1 MKNAIKWGIIGLGKI
16 AEKFASDL
24 LLSEKAM
31 LHAVASRSLE
41 KAKQFSAKHNAQN
54 YYDSYEQLAQ
64 DSEVDIIYIATPHSF
79 HFENTMMC
87 LKHNKNV
94 LCEKPIGIDMQQSQK
109 MFDEA
114 KSKNLFLMEGL
125 WTRFIPATQK
135 FIELLNQEVI
145 GDLLFIRAD
154 FGFKADFDPESRVYK
169 KELGAGSL
177 LDIGIY
183 PVYLSLLTLGIPK
196 DIKVAAR
203 FTSTEVDS
211 YCSMLFDYNNLAKAS
226 LESTIE
232 ADTPIEAY
240 IYGTKG
246 HIKLHSRFH
255 HTEKITVFINGQLKE
270 EFEIPY
276 TGNGYL
282 HEIEEVNNCLLN
294 GYKESSKLT
303 HQTSMDL
310 ITILDRVRKE
320 IGIEYKLTF
329 YLLSDKIDL

>member
-1 MKNAIKWGIIGLGKI
+1 MKNAIKWGIIGLGNI

-64 DSEVDIIYIATPHSF
+64 DSEVDIIYIATPHSL

-114 KSKNLFLMEGL
+114 KSRNLFLMEGL
-125 WTRFIPATQK
+125 WTRFIPATEK
-135 FIELLNQEVI
+135 FIELLNQKVI
-145 GDLLFIRAD
+145 GDVLFIRAD

-183 PVYLSLLTLGIPK
+183 PVYLSLMTLGIPK

-211 YCSMLFDYNNLAKAS
+211 YCSMLFDYKNSAKAS

-282 HEIEEVNNCLLN
+282 HEIEEVNHCLLN
-294 GYKESSKLT
+294 AQTESSKLS
-303 HQTSMDL
+303 HQTSIDL
-310 ITILDRVRKE
+310 ITILDWVRKE
-320 IGIEYKLTF
+320 IGLEY
-329 YLLSDKIDL
+329 